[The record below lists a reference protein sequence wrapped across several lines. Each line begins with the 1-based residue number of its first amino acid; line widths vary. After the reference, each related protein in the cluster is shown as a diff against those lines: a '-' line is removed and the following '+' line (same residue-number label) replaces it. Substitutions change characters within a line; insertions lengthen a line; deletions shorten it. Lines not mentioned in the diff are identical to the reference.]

1 VVLVESADPS
11 GYEVTGVLAVS
22 ERFAITTPLGVI
34 GPSVQLA
41 LHGPVTNP
49 STSLRMSF
57 SLPDA
62 EPASLVAY
70 DVSGREVVRSAVGI
84 MGAGRHVV
92 RLGTSQTLAPGVYL
106 VQLIRGD
113 RRLVA
118 RAVVVR

>member
-1 VVLVESADPS
+1 MS
-11 GYEVTGVLAVS
+11 GQ
-22 ERFAITTPLGVI
+22 FAITTTLGVI
-34 GPSVQLA
+34 GPGVELA

-49 STSLRMSF
+49 SKRLTLSF

-70 DVSGREVVRSAVGI
+70 DVSGRVVIRSAVGI

-92 RLGTSQTLAPGVYL
+92 TLGTSPTLAPGVYL
-106 VQLIRGD
+106 VRLIRGD
-113 RRLVA
+113 RRFVA